1 MNSIRFYNVDFFS
14 EYADVIDF
22 PSPTLREKYF
32 SSKYINIETENIQIV
47 KPPYN
52 YVKVTGDYNEFQ
64 QVNYCIF
71 TLEVTT
77 SGETST
83 RDYYCFVDRVD
94 YAGVGVVG
102 LALSLDVWQT
112 TLFNADG
119 SAGFELEECY
129 VERGHMNVLTDSTTA
144 DVKYLQTPER
154 VDAGTEIYI
163 GSLFDPTQ
171 RVNLGAGYSNERVG
185 YAYIQSTEPLAI
197 VWEESI
203 FDNVFPDFSKPLAC
217 VGLST
222 LYLYVVPVVL
232 NQVAAQEA
240 TIKLYGKAPHI
251 TGAEGEMPFP
261 TLLELYTN
269 LKGNPAV
276 VDISVTNIPPVTVTY
291 AAGVTKNSLVATP
304 NNSGDRY
311 VQPATFS
318 TDAGDELVNFACWV
332 PVTIPGLDAA
342 NEYSFSISNGT
353 IVDPDLIKTLVYP
366 FKFYKITNNKVGDY
380 IVKPQYFGSMQA
392 SQNLSLRVRTA
403 PSGTGSLVTSYYISG
418 YLNGTTYSPAHYG
431 DELNA
436 PEDNISGSL
445 PLMTDAYKSYM
456 SSSKASMQAGLAS
469 KAISGL
475 AGFADG
481 VGSGVMGIAGIL
493 GGIAQTAAH
502 IQDLKDTPQT
512 MRGNGQNLNISALS
526 ELLGVIVWQCQVSSD
541 MRKRAHEYFRRFGYT
556 VNENIKYNT
565 KSRRLWNYVKTTDAV
580 ISTKFG
586 TYYSSELRRIFN
598 TGVRIWHYPDSA
610 LGVGWHGVGV
620 YKDENG
626 DDYTNLQVDYE

>member
-22 PSPTLREKYF
+22 PSPTRREQYF

-77 SGETST
+77 NGETST

-119 SAGFELEECY
+119 SAGFELEECH
-129 VERGHMNVLTDSTTA
+129 VERGHMNVLTSSTAA
-144 DVKYLQTPER
+144 DVKYLQTPEQ
-154 VDAGTEIYI
+154 VDAGTEIYT
-163 GSLFDPTQ
+163 GSLFDPTD
-171 RVNLGAGYSNERVG
+171 RVNLGSEWGERRVG
-185 YAYIQSTEPLAI
+185 YAYVQSTEPIAA
-197 VWEESI
+197 VWGDPI
-203 FDNVFPDFSKPLAC
+203 WGMFPNLQEPIAYT
-217 VGLST
+217 GLST

-240 TIKLYGKAPHI
+240 TTKLYGKASVAGI
-251 TGAEGEMPFP
+251 DAEVAFP
-261 TLLELYTN
+261 TLLELYTQ

-276 VDISVTNIPPVTVTY
+276 VDISVTNIAPVTVTY
-291 AAGVTKNSLVATP
+291 AAGTKANSLVATP
-304 NNSGDRY
+304 NNSGTRY
-311 VQPATFS
+311 VQGALFTS
-318 TDAGDELVNFACWV
+318 AASESLAQMACWI
-332 PVTIPGLDAA
+332 PVTMPGLDAA
-342 NEYSFSISNGT
+342 NEYSFSVSNGT
-353 IVDPDLIKTLVYP
+353 IVDPDLVKTLVYP

-380 IVKPQYFGSMQA
+380 IIKPQYLSSVQE
-392 SQNLSLRVRTA
+392 SQKLTLCARTA
-403 PSGTGSLVTSYYISG
+403 PSGTGSLVTSYYIDG
-418 YLNGTTYSPAHYG
+418 YLNGGARSPFHYS

-436 PEDNISGSL
+436 PEDNLSGSL

-456 SSSKASMQAGLAS
+456 ASSKASMQAGLAS

-475 AGFADG
+475 AGFANG
-481 VGSGVMGIAGIL
+481 VGTGVMGVAGIA
-493 GGIAQTAAH
+493 GGIARTAAQ

-526 ELLGVIVWQCQVSSD
+526 ELLGVIVWQCSASSD
-541 MRKRAHEYFRRFGYT
+541 MRERAHEYFRRFGYT

-565 KSRRLWNYVKTTDAV
+565 KSRRYWNYVKTTDAV
-580 ISTKFG
+580 VSTKFG
-586 TYYSSELRRIFN
+586 TYYSQELRRIFN
-598 TGVRIWHYPDSA
+598 AGVRIWHYPDSA
-610 LGVGWHGVGV
+610 SGVGWNGVGV
-620 YKDENG
+620 YKDEDG
-626 DDYTNLQVDYE
+626 DNYVNLQVGYE